1 SYVTSVSRGSASYYW
16 NRALCYSFKSGPD
29 LGADPMLASP
39 LANQNP
45 RPPLFPWFSLLA
57 GQLIAP
63 LFATPWQ
70 AVSFVFLLSAGLF
83 GALTVFP
90 TYALAKEAFG
100 RKAGVIGALLLAQSV
115 GHLQRSQSTDA
126 DHDAFTLFFVVST
139 F

>member
-1 SYVTSVSRGSASYYW
+1 PFQSRRVRS
-16 NRALCYSFKSGPD
+16 
-29 LGADPMLASP
+29 ADPMLASP
-39 LANQNP
+39 PANQSP

-70 AVSFVFLLSAGLF
+70 AVSFVFLLSAGLC

-90 TYALAKEAFG
+90 TYALGKEACG
-100 RKAGVIGALLLAQSV
+100 RRAGIIGALLLAISV

-139 F
+139 FSFF